1 VLPPIF
7 DTERA
12 NKLQEFEWSVV
23 QNNISAPGTDSAM
36 WTKEYNKSGFANAEQ
51 RLFGTDR
58 YRFFNGTIWCLPG
71 QPSNIG
77 YKGSKGLST

>member
-1 VLPPIF
+1 MDPHELEFQEEFQQEVLPPIF
-7 DTERA
+7 DTECA

-58 YRFFNGTIWCLPG
+58 CWE
-71 QPSNIG
+71 
-77 YKGSKGLST
+77 K